1 MPTTAITKPFAIT
14 ALIGSTTV
22 VELSQLLD
30 TVTLQYPQAAT
41 VDLDLFDP
49 ITGAPV
55 AGATDI
61 ALVRDVTT
69 SGAATIYRGVIPH
82 TAALVAGVYP
92 ARVTI
97 TDGTNVRVMKGT
109 CTARDG

>member
-1 MPTTAITKPFAIT
+1 MATATKPFAIT

-22 VELSQLLD
+22 VELSQLQD

-41 VDLDLFDP
+41 ADLDLLDP
-49 ITGAPV
+49 DTGAPV
-55 AGATDI
+55 SGATNI
-61 ALVRDVTT
+61 TLTRDPAT
-69 SGAATIYRGVIPH
+69 SGAATIYRGSIPS

-97 TDGTNVRVMKGT
+97 ADGANTRVMEGT
-109 CTARDG
+109 CTARKG